1 MMMMMMMMMMMFDL
15 CPLNSSL
22 IQAIVIFDQNN
33 SILHADDTIQLFTI
47 G

>member
-1 MMMMMMMMMMMFDL
+1 MMMMMFDL

-22 IQAIVIFDQNN
+22 IQAIVILFDQNN